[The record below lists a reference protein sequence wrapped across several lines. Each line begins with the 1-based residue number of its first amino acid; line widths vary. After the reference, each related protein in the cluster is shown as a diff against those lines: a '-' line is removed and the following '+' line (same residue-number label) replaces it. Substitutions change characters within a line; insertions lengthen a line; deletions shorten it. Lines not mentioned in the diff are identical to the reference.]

1 MYLQNTVYLDGNLCG
16 DIEIKETTKGTKYC
30 HFSICHNESYKDKT
44 TNEWKSVPNFFNCEA
59 WGKTAETC
67 AKYKKGEL
75 VSVIGKMKS
84 SAFTDENQNQKK
96 YDAIVIKAI
105 RKLTFDVSEPVEQI
119 NETETFDETE
129 LNEAANKGFD
139 IF

>member
-1 MYLQNTVYLDGNLCG
+1 
-16 DIEIKETTKGTKYC
+16 
-30 HFSICHNESYKDKT
+30 
-44 TNEWKSVPNFFNCEA
+44 
-59 WGKTAETC
+59 
-67 AKYKKGEL
+67 
-75 VSVIGKMKS
+75 MKS

-119 NETETFDETE
+119 NETETFDESE
-129 LNEAANKGFD
+129 LNEATSKGFD